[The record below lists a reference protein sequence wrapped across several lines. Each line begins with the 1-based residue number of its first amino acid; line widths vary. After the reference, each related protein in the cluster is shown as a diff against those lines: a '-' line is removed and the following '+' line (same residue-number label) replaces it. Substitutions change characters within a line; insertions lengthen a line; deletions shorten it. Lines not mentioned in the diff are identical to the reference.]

1 MTNSLWK
8 FVISEM
14 RSTDVKGRVHVYHT
28 SRHVIAE
35 SKNGVVY
42 FVKESLLEDL
52 YLMTAHVWPFNVLV
66 GLWG

>member
-1 MTNSLWK
+1 M
-8 FVISEM
+8 
-14 RSTDVKGRVHVYHT
+14 
-28 SRHVIAE
+28 SRHVTAE

-66 GLWG
+66 GLWGWCRFRRGKKGMGA